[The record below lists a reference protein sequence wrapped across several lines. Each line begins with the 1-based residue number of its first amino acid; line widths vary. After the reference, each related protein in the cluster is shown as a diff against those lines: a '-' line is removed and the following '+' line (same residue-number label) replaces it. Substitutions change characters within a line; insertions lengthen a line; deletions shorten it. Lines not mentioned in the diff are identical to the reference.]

1 MSNRVAAAAGVI
13 EFFMGRTDFKAL
25 DKVDLLFLTCAGEQA
40 VTEATN
46 LSRIVTGLGC
56 LISEDQ
62 TRDGAQSGAL
72 WDDDL
77 PSVLWNIANQIDAIG
92 QLTFVA
98 SEADYELR
106 RRAEEGAKEVGHG

>member
-1 MSNRVAAAAGVI
+1 MCRRTGSNGGDQSKSHCDR
-13 EFFMGRTDFKAL
+13 
-25 DKVDLLFLTCAGEQA
+25 
-40 VTEATN
+40 
-46 LSRIVTGLGC
+46 LGC